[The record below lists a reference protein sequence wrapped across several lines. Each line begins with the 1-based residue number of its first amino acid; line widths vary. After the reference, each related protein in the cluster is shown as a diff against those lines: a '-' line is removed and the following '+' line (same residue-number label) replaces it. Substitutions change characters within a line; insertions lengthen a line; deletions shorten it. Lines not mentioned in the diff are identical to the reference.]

1 MRGLI
6 VLIGTLLMGVGSALS
21 TPNTTR
27 FDVDDYDRLQ
37 SFEELVLSP
46 DGDWIV
52 YVQLGGAA
60 DPGRAVIVQR
70 ALPDKEPLDIDIP
83 DDARGLDWGKDGAS
97 LTYLSASNGE
107 RQVYTT
113 ELFTG
118 KTRQLTN
125 GAAPVSSYAFS
136 RDGGDFAW
144 TTVQTKREGPR
155 EPSLFE
161 QFHEGEEPIIVDHP
175 SLRQFHFVNPHFAEG
190 RSSSTRSLHVR
201 GPEGEGITVD
211 IPGDVVDFHWSPDGM
226 RLSIAYLHDDIPD
239 SPFAPLYTSIG
250 IFDLRTNEFRT
261 LLKARPFGTSDD
273 AVYYSG
279 GEWASDGEKVII
291 RRVLQTSL
299 WRDRRHIL
307 YVDVNARPI
316 DATEAWFDYDIY
328 PPGREVTL
336 LGDGRAVVD
345 GISLGKQ
352 SVFQLEASGARP
364 IDVLADIQGDSYL
377 ASFDERGDTIAFVN
391 EQHSAPP
398 EIYLLDD
405 GQLVQLSRS
414 NEEISRK
421 QLPIVEE
428 VRWSGADGD
437 TLQGWL
443 LLPPDASASQEPI
456 PLVTFL
462 HGGPAP
468 PMTSRFAQYYTQYGG
483 IWPYPLELLA
493 LEGVAVFIP
502 NYRGT
507 QCFGN
512 DFTNPIAP
520 DREAVEDV
528 LTGIESLVA
537 RGIADPE
544 RLGLSGHSHGAWLG
558 SLIVTREKDR
568 FIAASFA
575 EGPQNNALT
584 YLYSPMY
591 LYERGYHELW
601 GGGLWDRPER
611 YLETSPEFHF
621 DDVRTAILFE
631 AGAYSQAITMM
642 GGPKAATRAGVATE
656 FVIYPQTGHNLR
668 DPDLKRASAMRNL
681 EWFLFWLKDQ
691 EQPDPTDEEQYD
703 RWDML
708 RAIR

>member
-1 MRGLI
+1 MGA
-6 VLIGTLLMGVGSALS
+6 GTSLSA
-21 TPNTTR
+21 PATTL

-37 SFEELVLSP
+37 TFEELALSS
-46 DGDWIV
+46 DGDWIA
-52 YVQLGGAA
+52 YAQRGGAA

-70 ALPDKEPLDIDIP
+70 ALPDQEPLDINIP
-83 DDARGLDWGKDGAS
+83 DDARGLSWGNDGAS
-97 LTYLSASNGE
+97 LTFLSASNGK
-107 RQVYTT
+107 RQVYATD
-113 ELFTG
+113 LLSG
-118 KTRQLTN
+118 NTRQLTN
-125 GAAPVSSYAFS
+125 SADPVSSYAFS
-136 RDGGDFAW
+136 DDGGDLAW
-144 TTVQTKREGPR
+144 ATVQTRPAGPR

-161 QFHEGEEPIIVDHP
+161 RFHEGEAPIIVDHS

-201 GPEGEGITVD
+201 RSGAGDITVD
-211 IPGDVVDFHWSPDGM
+211 IPGDVVDFHWSPDGT
-226 RLSIAYLHDDIPD
+226 RLSIAYLADDIPD
-239 SPFAPLYTSIG
+239 SPFAQLYTSIG

-261 LLKARPFGTSDD
+261 LLKARPFDTGDD
-273 AVYYSG
+273 AVYYDG
-279 GEWASDGEKVII
+279 GEWASDGEEVII
-291 RRVLQTSL
+291 RRVLQSSL
-299 WRDRRHIL
+299 WRDRRHIR
-307 YVDVNARPI
+307 YVDVDDRSI

-328 PPGREVTL
+328 PPGREVTR
-336 LGDGRAVVD
+336 LGDGRAVVE
-345 GISLGKQ
+345 GVSLGQQ
-352 SVFQLEASGARP
+352 SVFQLGAPGARP
-364 IDVLADIQGDSYL
+364 VDILADIPGDSYL
-377 ASFDERGDTIAFVN
+377 ASFGDRHDTIAFVN

-398 EIYLLDD
+398 EIYLLQDR
-405 GQLVQLSRS
+405 QLVQLSRA
-414 NEEISRK
+414 NEQIAGK
-421 QLPIVEE
+421 QLPIAEE
-428 VRWSGADGD
+428 VSWTGADGD
-437 TLQGWL
+437 ALQGWL
-443 LLPPDASASQEPI
+443 LLPPEASASQQ
-456 PLVTFL
+456 PLPLMTFL

-507 QCFGN
+507 QSFGD
-512 DFTNPIAP
+512 DFANPRAP
-520 DREAVEDV
+520 DDEALEDV

-537 RGIADPE
+537 RGTADPE

-558 SLIVTREKDR
+558 SLIVAREKDR

-601 GGGLWDRPER
+601 GGGLWERPER

-621 DDVRTAILFE
+621 DGVETAIMFE

-642 GGPKAATRAGVATE
+642 GGPKAATQAGVATE

-668 DPDLKRASAMRNL
+668 DPDLKRASAERNL
-681 EWFLFWLKDQ
+681 EWFLFWLKGQ

-703 RWDML
+703 RWDIL
-708 RAIR
+708 KSIR